1 MSQLIWT
8 QQALSDAQRLYQFL
22 AEKDLNAARNA
33 VTEIRASVRILES
46 QVQLGRPVEELGTDF
61 REWLIKFGSTGYVVL
76 YRIDGDLTV
85 LLAIRHQREIGW
97 F

>member
-8 QQALSDAQRLYQFL
+8 QQALSDVQRLYRFL

-33 VTEIRASVRILES
+33 VKEIRAGVRILES
-46 QVQLGRPVEELGTDF
+46 QTQLGRPVEELGTDF
-61 REWLIKFGSTGYVVL
+61 REWLIKFGNTGYVVL

>member
-8 QQALSDAQRLYQFL
+8 QQALSDVQRLYRFL

-33 VTEIRASVRILES
+33 VKEIRASVRILES
-46 QVQLGRPVEELGTDF
+46 QAQLGRPVEELGTDF

-76 YRIDGDLTV
+76 YRIDGELTV
-85 LLAIRHQREIGW
+85 MLAIRHQREIGW